1 MKPHQCKKQ
10 DGLKTV
16 TFLFS
21 TPVFTEIK
29 VSIWRQNAHSQ
40 PFLPSS
46 RWVTVPVPPLTSCHA
61 VPTSRPVRSRFHA
74 RREPSP
80 THLTAQKSP
89 GATPPTPHSSPS
101 PWAPSCSP
109 LGAHKRLCSAS
120 PQPPPGVGEAP
131 GPSAPQAG
139 AACPSL
145 TLLRLGARQRDE
157 EEDEEG
163 AEAEQRGR
171 LPGPRGERPPRAHH
185 APRCSEGMAGRAG
198 RAGPGRGRVSAP
210 APRGRRRP
218 SERRRRRPPPA
229 AGPSASGLPASCRT
243 APAAG
248 PEALAVPPPGPAA
261 TSPRVAPD

>member
-89 GATPPTPHSSPS
+89 GATPLPHIPPPHPGLPPAARWARTSGFAAPPRSLPRGWAKPRGPAPRRRGQPAPHSPCCA
-101 PWAPSCSP
+101 WAPGSGTRRRTRKEPRRS
-109 LGAHKRLCSAS
+109 S
-120 PQPPPGVGEAP
+120 E
-131 GPSAPQAG
+131 
-139 AACPSL
+139 AACRVPAGSGRPGL
-145 TLLRLGARQRDE
+145 TMPPA
-157 EEDEEG
+157 
-163 AEAEQRGR
+163 A
-171 LPGPRGERPPRAHH
+171 PRAW
-185 APRCSEGMAGRAG
+185 
-198 RAGPGRGRVSAP
+198 RAGPGRAGAASLPLRPAAADGRASAAAARPLRPAQALPGSPLPAARPPRRAPRLWPCPRP
-210 APRGRRRP
+210 APPQLLR
-218 SERRRRRPPPA
+218 E
-229 AGPSASGLPASCRT
+229 
-243 APAAG
+243 
-248 PEALAVPPPGPAA
+248 
-261 TSPRVAPD
+261 

>member
-89 GATPPTPHSSPS
+89 GATPLPHIPPPHPGLPPAARWARTSGFAAPPRSLPRGWAKPRGPAPRRRGQPAPHSPCCA
-101 PWAPSCSP
+101 WAPGSGTRRRTRKEPRRS
-109 LGAHKRLCSAS
+109 S
-120 PQPPPGVGEAP
+120 E
-131 GPSAPQAG
+131 
-139 AACPSL
+139 AACRVPAGSGRPGL
-145 TLLRLGARQRDE
+145 TMPPA
-157 EEDEEG
+157 
-163 AEAEQRGR
+163 A
-171 LPGPRGERPPRAHH
+171 PRAW
-185 APRCSEGMAGRAG
+185 
-198 RAGPGRGRVSAP
+198 RAGPGGPGRAGAASLPLRPAAADGRASAAAAARPLRPAQALPGSPLPAARPPRRAPRLWPCPRP
-210 APRGRRRP
+210 APPQLLR
-218 SERRRRRPPPA
+218 E
-229 AGPSASGLPASCRT
+229 
-243 APAAG
+243 
-248 PEALAVPPPGPAA
+248 
-261 TSPRVAPD
+261 